1 MGSKKTR
8 KGNNEGTIRKRSDG
22 RWEARYTVGYDD
34 DGKQVQRSIYG
45 KTRAEVSQQLNQT
58 LVSMAANE
66 YVAPNKMT
74 VEMWL
79 ETWLRNY
86 AQVTIRPSTYISYE
100 GYIYNHI
107 KPKLGTLLLQDLTTD
122 RLQAFYNDRTSK
134 GRVDGKGGLSAK
146 TLRNMHNM
154 LHEALDQAMKNRL
167 SSQNASNACV
177 LPKQHKKEINILSR
191 AEQASLMTCLT
202 SERLGFAVLLDL
214 STGMRIGELCC
225 LRWTDIDMDR
235 RLILVR
241 RTLQRVKS
249 SLIDRAKDPDYRTK
263 ILEGMVKT
271 DNGYRD
277 IPIQDKVFTKL
288 LEYRLMQHAE
298 KELAGCAYD
307 DNGYVFANQ
316 IGRATEPATMRD
328 MFNRLLAEAKLSHYN
343 FHALRH
349 TFATRAV
356 ENGVPIKAVS
366 DILGHSTVQLTM
378 DLYCHASVEL
388 KRDAVNMMA
397 DLW

>member
-1 MGSKKTR
+1 MGSKKT
-8 KGNNEGTIRKRSDG
+8 KNGNNEGTIRKRADG
-22 RWEARYTVGYDD
+22 RWEARSTVGYDD

-45 KTRAEVSQQLNQT
+45 KTRAEVAQQLNQI
-58 LVSMAANE
+58 LVSMAENE

-74 VEMWL
+74 VGMWF

-100 GYIYNHI
+100 GFIYNHI
-107 KPKLGTLLLQDLTTD
+107 KPKLGNLLLQDLTTD
-122 RLQAFYNDRTSK
+122 RLQAFYNDRSSK

-146 TLRNMHNM
+146 TMRNMHNM

-167 SSQNASNACV
+167 ISENISNACV
-177 LPKQHKKEINILSR
+177 LPKQQKKEISILSR
-191 AEQASLMTCLT
+191 AEQKRLLTCLS

-214 STGMRIGELCC
+214 STGIRIGELCC

-263 ILEGMVKT
+263 ILEGSVKT

-277 IPIQDKVFTKL
+277 IPVQDKVFTKL
-288 LEYRLMQHAE
+288 LEYKQAQEAE
-298 KELAGCAYD
+298 KELAGCAYA

-316 IGRATEPATMRD
+316 LGRATEPATMRD
-328 MFNRLLAEAKLSHYN
+328 MFNRLLVEAKLSHYT

-349 TFATRAV
+349 TFATRAI
-356 ENGVPIKAVS
+356 ENGVSIKAVS

-388 KRDAVNMMA
+388 KREAVDKMA

>member
-1 MGSKKTR
+1 MGSK

-22 RWEARYTVGYDD
+22 RWEARCTVGYDEA
-34 DGKQVQRSIYG
+34 GKQVQRSIYG
-45 KTRAEVSQQLNQT
+45 KTRADVVQQMNQI

-74 VEMWL
+74 VCMWF

-107 KPKLGTLLLQDLTTD
+107 KPKLGNLLLQDLTAD
-122 RLQAFYNDRTSK
+122 RLQAFYNDRSSK

-146 TLRNMHNM
+146 TMRNMHNM

-167 SSQNASNACV
+167 VPENISNACV
-177 LPKQHKKEINILSR
+177 LPKQQKKEISILSR
-191 AEQASLMTCLT
+191 DEQKKLLKCLG

-214 STGMRIGELCC
+214 STGIRIGELCC
-225 LRWTDIDMDR
+225 LRWTDIDMER

-249 SLIDRAKDPDYRTK
+249 SLIDREKEPDYRTK
-263 ILEGMVKT
+263 ILEGSVKT
-271 DNGYRD
+271 DNGFRD
-277 IPIQDKVFTKL
+277 IPVQDKVFTKL
-288 LEYRLMQHAE
+288 LEYKQVQDAE
-298 KELAGCAYD
+298 KELAGCAYI
-307 DNGYVFANQ
+307 DNGYVFASQ
-316 IGRATEPATMRD
+316 LGRAIEPATMRD
-328 MFNRLLAEAKLSHYN
+328 MFNRLLGESKLSHYT

-349 TFATRAV
+349 TFATRAI
-356 ENGVPIKAVS
+356 ENGVSIKAVS

-388 KRDAVNMMA
+388 KREAVNKMA